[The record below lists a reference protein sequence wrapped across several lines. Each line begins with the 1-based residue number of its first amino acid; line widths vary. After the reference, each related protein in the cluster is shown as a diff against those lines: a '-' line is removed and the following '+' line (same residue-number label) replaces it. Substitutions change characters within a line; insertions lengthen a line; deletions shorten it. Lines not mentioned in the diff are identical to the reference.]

1 MAGSGVLARLPAV
14 DVLVERGFAVA
25 AVLAVAALV
34 VVGAVAPAVT
44 GAAVGGGA
52 SGASHGASPA
62 AEERAGSHPSLAY
75 DAPVAERDVDL
86 DPPTRDGV
94 VRVDGERY
102 ETLAAALDAA
112 DPGDAVVVDGVV
124 AGNVTVTTPN
134 VTIRSADD
142 AWGVVDGDGSGD
154 VLTIAADDVTVSRL
168 WVRNSGYAA
177 AGNDAGV
184 WIGGDDV
191 VVRDSRVTEVTFG
204 VWVDGTDG
212 AVVAN
217 TTIVGRDEV
226 ADRAARGNGIQLWRA
241 EDARVHD
248 NRITDARDGIY
259 YSWASDVVAS
269 GNALWDL
276 RYGVHYMYSDD
287 CTLRENAAFGNDVG
301 YALMVSEALEIR
313 NNTAVNN
320 TGRSGHGL
328 MVKSIDDS
336 TIAGNHLVG
345 NDKGLFVYNSL
356 HNELAYNLVLANDV
370 GVHLSA
376 GSTDERVHHN
386 SFVDNRD
393 PVLADVGEH
402 VVWNESAGNYWAS
415 ATVRDVD
422 DDGVSEVRHRPEGL
436 VDRLER
442 EHPLVAVFA
451 RSPAVGVLE
460 LAESQVPLVRS
471 PGVVDERPL
480 ATPVHDWRQYYDR
493 D

>member
-1 MAGSGVLARLPAV
+1 MPSWSIAARVPPV

-25 AVLAVAALV
+25 AVVAVAALV

-44 GAAVGGGA
+44 GA
-52 SGASHGASPA
+52 SGAPQMATGGVEDRA
-62 AEERAGSHPSLAY
+62 ASHPPLAY
-75 DAPVAERDVDL
+75 DAPVEERDVDF
-86 DPPTRDGV
+86 DPPTRDGE
-94 VRVDGERY
+94 VRVDGERF

-112 DPGDAVVVDGVV
+112 TPGATVVVDGVV
-124 AGNVTVTTPN
+124 EGNVTVTTPN
-134 VTIRSADD
+134 VTIRSADGG
-142 AWGVVDGDGSGD
+142 WGVVDGHGSGD
-154 VLTIAADDVTVSRL
+154 VLTIEADDVTVSRL
-168 WVRNSGYAA
+168 WVRNSGRDA

-184 WIGGDDV
+184 WIAGDDV
-191 VVRDSRVTEVTFG
+191 VVRDSRVTETTFG
-204 VWVDGTDG
+204 VWVDGTSG

-217 TTIVGRDEV
+217 TTIVGRDQV
-226 ADRAARGNGIQLWRA
+226 ADRAERGNGIQLWRA
-241 EDARVHD
+241 EDARVRD

-259 YSWASDVVAS
+259 YSWASDVVAT

-287 CTLRENAAFGNDVG
+287 CVLRENAAFGNDVG
-301 YALMVSEALEIR
+301 YALMVSEDLVIA

-336 TIAGNHLVG
+336 TITGNHLVG
-345 NDKGLFVYNSL
+345 NDRGLFVYNSL

-402 VVWNESAGNYWAS
+402 VVWNESAGNYWAD

-436 VDRLER
+436 VDSLAR

-480 ATPVHDWRQYYDR
+480 ATPVHDWRRYYDR